1 MVLNKRLLKL
11 SVMLLALGAGAGAY
25 ATQPLMSP
33 KEKTYQQ
40 LELFA
45 SIFGMVKN
53 HYVVETDSEKL
64 IEAALNGMMGSL
76 DPHSSY
82 LVEDDYQEL
91 KDTTKGS
98 YGGLGIEVTGEDG
111 AIKIITPMDET
122 PASRAG
128 LQSGDFITALDGNS
142 IIGTRL
148 DKAID
153 QMKGEPGT
161 SIKLTIFRPGKAEPF
176 DVELK
181 RETIQ
186 YKSVRSRLEGQYY
199 FIRIARFNEKTFDET
214 RTALTDLK
222 AEALKKNLT
231 IRGLIL
237 DLRNNPGGLLTSSVC
252 VSDLFL
258 KGGEIVSQR
267 ERDLKKT
274 SRYFAENKQCQA
286 KGDMVEGLPIAILA
300 NPGSASA
307 AEIVAGALQDH
318 KRAKI
323 VGLTTFGKGSVQ
335 SVVPLDDKHAVKLT
349 TGRYFTPS
357 GRSIQRTGIEPDLEI
372 AQSKEQARYIATV
385 AKQFSEESY
394 ANALESAE
402 GRKRRDQH
410 AVQEI
415 PPADFDTIK
424 GDFQLERAKDL
435 LSLGN
440 DVSLA
445 IAKPRGKTYK
455 DEDLLDKPSSRFSPK
470 ASAASS
476 SSASSSS
483 SSSGSSSSSATSSTK
498 P

>member
-1 MVLNKRLLKL
+1 LNKRLLTL
-11 SVMLLALGAGAGAY
+11 SVMTLALGAGAGAY
-25 ATQPLMSP
+25 ATQPLLSP
-33 KEKTYQQ
+33 KEKTYQN

-45 SIFGMVKN
+45 NIFGMVKN
-53 HYVVETDSEKL
+53 HYVVETNSEKL
-64 IEAALNGMMGSL
+64 IEAALNGMMGAL
-76 DPHSSY
+76 DPHSNY
-82 LVEDDYQEL
+82 LVDDDYQEL

-111 AIKIITPMDET
+111 AIKIVTPMDDT

-142 IIGTRL
+142 IIGTRT

-153 QMKGEPGT
+153 QMKGEPG
-161 SIKLTIFRPGKAEPF
+161 SSVKLTIFRPGKAEPF

-186 YKSVRSRLEGQYY
+186 YKSVRSRLEGDYY
-199 FIRIARFNEKTFDET
+199 FIRIARFNEKTYEET
-214 RTALTDLK
+214 K
-222 AEALKKNLT
+222 EALINLKLEAKKNNKA
-231 IRGLIL
+231 IKGIIL
-237 DLRNNPGGLLTSSVC
+237 DLRNNPGGLLISSVC

-267 ERDLKKT
+267 ERNVKKT
-274 SRYFAENKQCQA
+274 SRYFAESQQCQA
-286 KGDMVEGLPIAILA
+286 KGDLADGLPMAILA

-349 TGRYFTPS
+349 TARYFTPS
-357 GRSIQRTGIEPDLEI
+357 GRSIQRTGIEPDLEV

-415 PPADFDTIK
+415 PPAEFDSIK

-435 LSLGN
+435 LRLNN
-440 DVSLA
+440 DVTAA

-455 DEDLLDKPSSRFSPK
+455 DEDLLDKPSSRFTTKPTAPAS
-470 ASAASS
+470 ASSAASS
-476 SSASSSS
+476 SSASN
-483 SSSGSSSSSATSSTK
+483 SATSSTK